1 MEWSGGDPVTELL
14 YARAQMGMLFAFHM
28 IFAVAGMGMPLLMVI
43 AEAFHFKTR
52 HPAFLA
58 LAKRWA
64 KGTAVLFAVGAVS
77 GTMLSFQLGLL
88 WPRFMEFSGGI
99 IGLPFALEGF
109 AFFAEGIFLGI
120 YIYGWERVSPRAHL
134 LSGAVVS
141 LGGLMSGVLVVT
153 ANAWMN
159 SPAGFELAEGN
170 PINVNP
176 IAAMLNPAT
185 PTQTIHMAL
194 AAYAAIGFTV
204 AGIHAFRLL
213 SDRNNLFHRYAFL
226 IALGVGG
233 VAAVLQPVS
242 GDFNARFLARDQ
254 PAKLAAMEGQFV
266 TERGAPLRIGGIPDV
281 EAMETRYAIEIPY
294 GLSLLAF
301 HDPNAEVMGLDAFPR
316 EDWPEPV
323 KVHIC
328 FQVMV
333 ACGIAMAAVALVGAW
348 FAVRKREKLFGRP
361 YLVAVA
367 ARGPL
372 GMLAVETGWGV
383 TEFGRQPWVIQ
394 GVMRTADAVTPVGG
408 LLIPFIFFGLIYLV
422 LGLFAAW
429 LLRREIAA
437 SPYFPAAGAG
447 PDTEEE

>member
-1 MEWSGGDPVTELL
+1 VTELL
-14 YARAQMGMLFAFHM
+14 YARAQMGMFFAFHM
-28 IFAVAGMGMPLLMVI
+28 VFAVAGMGMPLLMVI
-43 AEAFHFKTR
+43 AESLHLKTN
-52 HPAFLA
+52 HPVYLA

-134 LSGAVVS
+134 LSGVVVS

-159 SPAGFELAEGN
+159 SPAGFELAGGD
-170 PINVNP
+170 PIKVNP

-194 AAYAAIGFTV
+194 AAYAAIGFAV

-213 SDRNNLFHRYAFL
+213 SDRDNLFHRYAFL
-226 IALGVGG
+226 IALAVGG
-233 VAAVLQPVS
+233 GAAILMPVS

-301 HDPNAEVMGLDAFPR
+301 HDPNAEVKGLDAFPR
-316 EDWPEPV
+316 EDWPEPI
-323 KVHIC
+323 KVHLA

-333 ACGIAMAAVALVGAW
+333 ACGIVMAAVALVGAW
-348 FAVRKREKLFGRP
+348 FAVRKRERLFGRP
-361 YLVAVA
+361 YLAAVAVS
-367 ARGPL
+367 GPL
-372 GMLAVETGWGV
+372 GMIAVEAGWGV
-383 TEFGRQPWVIQ
+383 TEFGRQPWVIR
-394 GVMRTADAVTPVGG
+394 GFMRTADALTPVGG
-408 LLIPFIFFGLIYLV
+408 LLIPFLFFALVYLALGFFAVWLI
-422 LGLFAAW
+422 
-429 LLRREIAA
+429 RREIAA
-437 SPYFPAAGAG
+437 SPSFPASAAHPETG
-447 PDTEEE
+447 EE